1 METIRQYEA
10 YEQKKRLLQHQL
22 SANRSDEQTPISL
35 HKKTS
40 NLFRAPF
47 QKTHSTQ
54 RIDVRN
60 FNHVLSIDPDLLQ
73 ADVEGMTTYEDLVN
87 TTLPYNLLPAV
98 VPQLKTITIGGATAG
113 LGIESSSFRYGLV
126 HESII
131 EMEILLSD
139 GRTVI
144 CRADNEYQD
153 LFYAFPNTY
162 GTLGYALRLKIKLIH
177 AKKYIKLCHHRY
189 SSPTPYFEALETLCK
204 QNQLPS
210 APIAYIDGTIF
221 QSTELYISTGEFVD
235 EVPYTSDYTYMNIYY
250 RSIQHRTEDFLS
262 TADYIWRWD
271 TDWFWCSNT
280 FGLQHP
286 LLRFLF
292 GKWILNSATYTK
304 IMRFFQRHS
313 FLKRLTQ
320 RQNQES
326 VIQDILIPIDQA
338 SAFLSFLDETS
349 PLKPI
354 WICPSYS
361 PPNEKSSF
369 HFCPLKTGQLYLD
382 FGFWGSIPS
391 SEPPGYY
398 NRKIEEMTVLLGGL
412 KSLYSSSFY
421 TQNEFWSIY
430 NEPLY
435 NTLKAKYDSG
445 KRLPLLYN
453 KIGST

>member
-1 METIRQYEA
+1 MESIAKYEA
-10 YEQKKRLLQHQL
+10 YEKKKQLLVASLQYVKTTE
-22 SANRSDEQTPISL
+22 APISL
-35 HKKTS
+35 HKTTS
-40 NLFRAPF
+40 NLFKIPF
-47 QKTHSTQ
+47 GQTHSTH

-60 FNHVLSIDPDLLQ
+60 FNQVLSIDPDLLE
-73 ADVEGMTTYEDLVN
+73 ADVEGMLTYADLVN
-87 TTLPYNLLPAV
+87 ATLPYNLLPAI
-98 VPQLKTITIGGATAG
+98 VPQLKTITVGGAVAG

-126 HESII
+126 HESVI

-144 CRADNEYQD
+144 CRADNEHQD

-162 GTLGYALRLKIKLIH
+162 GTLGYALRLKIKLIST
-177 AKKYIKLCHHRY
+177 KKYIRLLHHRH
-189 SSPTPYFEALETLCK
+189 SSPTSYFEALETHCK
-204 QNQLPS
+204 HNQLTTS
-210 APIAYIDGTIF
+210 PIAYIDGTIF
-221 QSTELYISTGEFVD
+221 SSNELYITTGEFVN
-235 EVPYTSDYTYMNIYY
+235 EAPYTSDYTYMNIYY
-250 RSIQHRTEDFLS
+250 RSMQNRQEDFLS
-262 TADYIWRWD
+262 TANYIWRWD

-280 FGLQHP
+280 FGLQNR

-292 GKWILNSATYTK
+292 GKWMLNSATYTK
-304 IMRFFQRHS
+304 IMRFFQRHPY
-313 FLKRLTQ
+313 LKYLTQ

-338 SAFLSFLDETS
+338 SAFLTFLDETI

-361 PPNEKSSF
+361 SPNQKSSF
-369 HFCPLKTGQLYLD
+369 DFCPIQTERLYLD

-398 NRKIEEMTVLLGGL
+398 NRKIEQMAVHLDGL

-421 TQNEFWSIY
+421 TESEFWSIY

-435 NTLKAKYDSG
+435 NLLKAKYDPE
-445 KRLPLLYN
+445 KRLPSLYD
-453 KIGST
+453 KIKCN